1 VTLFGP
7 DVACCKSK
15 SLAWDTFSTALPAKT
30 VGREKETVPMS
41 LFANV
46 SFFEVSMALLFVG
59 MAERMLLAYAPAEMV
74 GAKGWLIRGDI
85 EE

>member
-1 VTLFGP
+1 M
-7 DVACCKSK
+7 
-15 SLAWDTFSTALPAKT
+15 ALLT
-30 VGREKETVPMS
+30 
-41 LFANV
+41 NI

-59 MAERMLLAYAPAEMV
+59 IAERLLLGYAPAEMV

>member
-1 VTLFGP
+1 
-7 DVACCKSK
+7 
-15 SLAWDTFSTALPAKT
+15 
-30 VGREKETVPMS
+30 MS

-59 MAERMLLAYAPAEMV
+59 MAERLLLGYAPAEMV
-74 GAKGWLIRGDI
+74 GRNGWLIRGEI

>member
-1 VTLFGP
+1 
-7 DVACCKSK
+7 
-15 SLAWDTFSTALPAKT
+15 
-30 VGREKETVPMS
+30 MS
-41 LFANV
+41 LFTNV

-59 MAERMLLAYAPAEMV
+59 MAERLLLAYAPAEMV